1 MPKVSGL
8 FATLA
13 ANLIGRPGQV
23 QQSAQQPIYIA
34 KVEVTGVEDVD
45 GLDNCK
51 GVIIW
56 LQALFQN

>member
-45 GLDNCK
+45 GFLDELTKIVNRK
-51 GVIIW
+51 RKV
-56 LQALFQN
+56 

>member
-34 KVEVTGVEDVD
+34 NVEVTGVEDVD
-45 GLDNCK
+45 GFLDELTKIVNRK
-51 GVIIW
+51 RKV
-56 LQALFQN
+56 